1 MLFPD
6 TVKLQRGFHIDV
18 DEKRLAKKHRD
29 RPKEFEDYKIEWN
42 VEGCMEPEVFKF
54 V

>member
-1 MLFPD
+1 MQNVL
-6 TVKLQRGFHIDV
+6 VAARRDV